1 MKYLRRWPCR
11 SVCVPKNVLPS
22 SGPFWIPPSLCP
34 SHQAH
39 QALLRLNSLCVAA
52 CLQNRIGYAQIW
64 FARKG
69 WFPHRARE
77 QGRAE
82 QTYVDIQDRQ
92 VGSVA
97 DQQLPLPRN
106 FSHTHLRHSALT
118 YLNLPSNL
126 TPLSVFSHPSISLRE
141 NIGRMRYETRSWYGR
156 MS

>member
-1 MKYLRRWPCR
+1 MFFPPPVTFGFHPPCAPHIR
-11 SVCVPKNVLPS
+11 PIRPFCVSTHSVLPHVCKIES
-22 SGPFWIPPSLCP
+22 VRRESGSQEKVG
-34 SHQAH
+34 S
-39 QALLRLNSLCVAA
+39 RT
-52 CLQNRIGYAQIW
+52 
-64 FARKG
+64 
-69 WFPHRARE
+69 E
-77 QGRAE
+77 QGSRGAE
-82 QTYVDIQDRQ
+82 QTYVDTQDRQ